1 MAQAQQATFAQP
13 PRVTGD
19 AATDYAAVIDYLWSF
34 YRSVILEGGLQ
45 VAGASPIL
53 PTYTVATLPS
63 AAALARG
70 LIYVSDEVAGSV
82 VAFSDGASWRRCTD
96 RAIVS

>member
-1 MAQAQQATFAQP
+1 MAQAQQTDFASP

-19 AATDYAAVIDYLWSF
+19 PATDYAAIVDYLWSF
-34 YRSVILEGGLQ
+34 YRSVILQGGLQ

-63 AAALARG
+63 AADFARG
-70 LIYVSDEVAGSV
+70 LIYVSDESGGAT
-82 VAFSDGASWRRCTD
+82 VAFSDGAAWRRLQD
-96 RAIVS
+96 LAVVS